1 MKKYLLKVLL
11 LSIIAAPFISCSD
24 DDDEPWVEPEVN
36 LTGAYILNSGMMK
49 TVDGNLAYYDIDNKK
64 VTTDIFSKMND
75 GLSLGDAVQ
84 DMKVYGSKM
93 YITVTNSNKI
103 YVTNRRA
110 KLVKDGIISP
120 ENESKQPLRPR
131 SIVTNNGKVYVSTEA
146 GYVLR
151 IDTTSMAMDKVKVG
165 TFTEEMTIVGNK
177 LYVTNSRVGSNI
189 VSVLNLN
196 NFTAQKK
203 DIVVDDNPAVIT
215 RDAQGN
221 VYVICW
227 GDFNAATTTSSFNKI
242 DSNDKVTQIATNAAT
257 LMAVDGDRILLI
269 LLDYINSIINFSYYD
284 INTGKIEDKSFITD
298 GTEVA
303 DVNSLTVDPVTRN
316 IYIGINRNNSM
327 GEMYIF
333 SSEGKLISKF
343 GTGGYYPMGAY
354 FLTGIK

>member
-1 MKKYLLKVLL
+1 MKKYLLKILL
-11 LSIIAAPFISCSD
+11 LSIIATPFMSCSD
-24 DDDEPWVEPEVN
+24 DDDEPWVEPEITT
-36 LTGAYILNSGMMK
+36 TGAYILNSGMMG
-49 TVDGNLAYYDIDNKK
+49 TVDGSLAYYDLDNKK
-64 VTTDIFSKMND
+64 VTTNVFSKMND
-75 GLSLGDAVQ
+75 GLSLGDVAQ
-84 DMKVYGSKM
+84 DMKIYGSKM

-103 YVTNRRA
+103 YVTDRKA

-120 ENESKQPLRPR
+120 ENESEQPLYPR

-151 IDTTSMAMDKVKVG
+151 IDTISMAIDKVKVG
-165 TFTEEMTIVGNK
+165 TFAEEMTIVGNK

-189 VSVLNLN
+189 VSVLDLN

-203 DIVVDDNPAVIT
+203 GIVVDDNPAVIT

-227 GDFNAATTTSSFNKI
+227 GLGETPSSFNKI
-242 DSNDKVTQIATNAAT
+242 DSNDKVTQIAINAAT

-269 LLDYINSIINFSYYD
+269 LQDYINSVINFSYYD

-298 GTEVA
+298 GTEVT

-316 IYIGINRNNSM
+316 IYIGTNSYNSL
-327 GEMYIF
+327 GQMYIF
-333 SSEGKLISKF
+333 SSEGKLISQF

-354 FLTGIK
+354 FLTGTK